1 MVLVNYGP
9 DAGKSAVIVDVI
21 DHNRALIDGPTS
33 GVARQSIN
41 FKRLSLTNFKLSVPH
56 SAKAK
61 ALKKALV
68 ANDAIG
74 KFKAS
79 SWAKNLE
86 KREKRNSNSDFD
98 RFKLMVLKKRRRTI
112 LSREVAKLRKQK

>member
-1 MVLVNYGP
+1 MALINYGS
-9 DAGKSAVIVDVI
+9 DAGKAAVIVDVI

-41 FKRLSLTNFKLSVPH
+41 FKRLSLTNLKVAVPH

-61 ALKKALV
+61 ALKKCLK
-68 ANDAIG
+68 ANDVIA
-74 KFKAS
+74 KWKAS

-86 KREKRNSNSDFD
+86 KREKRNANSDFD

-112 LSREVAKLRKQK
+112 VSREVAKLRKQK

>member
-33 GVARQSIN
+33 GVARQSI
-41 FKRLSLTNFKLSVPH
+41 NFKLSVPH